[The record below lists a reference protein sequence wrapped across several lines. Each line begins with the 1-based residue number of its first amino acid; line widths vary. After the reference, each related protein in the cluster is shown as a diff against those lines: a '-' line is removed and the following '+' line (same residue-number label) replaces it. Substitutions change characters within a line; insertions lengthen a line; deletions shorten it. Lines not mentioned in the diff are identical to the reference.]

1 MTPLEAELR
10 GEITQHG
17 PIPFQRFMER
27 ALYHPEH
34 GYYRGAKDPF
44 GKAGDFFTNSQLQPV
59 FGRLLARQL
68 SCWREEMSSPADFA
82 IIEIGAGRAE
92 TLQEVQRSLPGV
104 RCEAIDI
111 GSGSLP
117 DHLSG
122 VVYAN
127 EFFDALPVHVVEQRP
142 EGLVEL
148 FVDYDDRGGFHWGP
162 PRPAGVALEDY
173 VRNYTPGLELGQRL
187 EVNLAALDH
196 LESIARSLKCG
207 YVLTIDYGYTASE
220 IAAGRRFASGSL
232 MSYARHQA
240 FEDVFSDPGG
250 RDITAHVNF
259 TALEQRGKQL
269 GLTPVSLQTQAQ
281 FLLQAGEPDQFQ
293 GALAAR
299 DDAAAQRLRMQ
310 LKTLLFGMG
319 ETFRVLVQRKESYTP
334 SKQ

>member
-1 MTPLEAELR
+1 MTPLEAKLR
-10 GEITQHG
+10 GEIAQHG
-17 PIPFQRFMER
+17 PITFQRFMQQ

-34 GYYRGAKDPF
+34 GYYRRARDPF
-44 GKAGDFFTNSQLQPV
+44 GKHGDFFTNSQLQPV

-68 SCWREEMSSPADFA
+68 SCWREEMGSPADFTV
-82 IIEIGAGRAE
+82 IEIGAGRAE
-92 TLQEVQRSLPGV
+92 TLQAVQRCLPGV
-104 RCEAIDI
+104 VCQAIDV
-111 GSGSLP
+111 GRGSLA
-117 DHLSG
+117 DRFSG

-148 FVDYDDRGGFHWGP
+148 LVDCDDRGFHWGP
-162 PRPAGVALEDY
+162 PRPAGAALEDY
-173 VRNYTPGLELGQRL
+173 VRNYTPGLEPVQRL

-196 LESIARSLKCG
+196 LENISRSLQCG
-207 YVLTIDYGYTASE
+207 YVLTIDYGYTAAE
-220 IAAGRRFASGSL
+220 IAVGRRFANGSL

-269 GLTPVSLQTQAQ
+269 GLTPLSLQTQAQ
-281 FLLQAGEPDQFQ
+281 FLLNAGQADEFQ
-293 GALAAR
+293 EALAAR
-299 DDAAAQRLRMQ
+299 DDADAQRLRLQ

-334 SKQ
+334 SKR

>member
-10 GEITQHG
+10 GEITRDG
-17 PIPFQRFMER
+17 PISFRRFMEQ

-34 GYYRGAKDPF
+34 GYYRRARDPF
-44 GKAGDFFTNSQLQPV
+44 GKDGDFFTNSQLQPV

-68 SCWREEMSSPADFA
+68 SRWREEMGSPDDFA
-82 IIEIGAGRAE
+82 VIEIGAGRAE
-92 TLQEVQRSLPGV
+92 TLQEVQRCLPGV
-104 RCEAIDI
+104 VCQAIDI
-111 GSGSLP
+111 GRGSLP
-117 DHLSG
+117 DRLKG

-142 EGLVEL
+142 EGLVEML
-148 FVDYDDRGGFHWGP
+148 VNYDDCGFHWGP
-162 PRPAGVALEDY
+162 PRPAGAALEDY
-173 VRNYTPGLELGQRL
+173 VRKYTPGLDPGQRL
-187 EVNLAALDH
+187 EVNLAALEQ
-196 LESIARSLKCG
+196 LESIARSLRCG
-207 YVLTIDYGYTASE
+207 YVLTIDYGYTSAE

-259 TALEQRGKQL
+259 TALEERGRQL
-269 GLTPVSLQTQAQ
+269 GLTPLSLQTQAQ
-281 FLLQAGEPDQFQ
+281 FLLYAGQPDEFQ
-293 GALAAR
+293 EALAAQ
-299 DDAAAQRLRMQ
+299 DDSDAQRLRLQ

-334 SKQ
+334 SKR